1 VESSPHE
8 GLTPSISAAEP
19 VRETGKPSLRIFL
32 ISLVVLLIGL
42 NSLFS
47 NYASRQIDSKA
58 SHLMDSMDAVRQYT
72 SNHIDPIISPLNQVS
87 DQFLPESIPFF
98 SSQRVFAYLKANPE
112 YENYSYREAALNPTN
127 PLDQADPLETQLIRT
142 FRADADLTVLTG
154 IRQTA
159 GGSSH
164 YIARPIRVS
173 DQKCLTCHS
182 THQAAPKSLVA
193 TYGNENG
200 FSWRLG
206 EVVGAQVVSVPID
219 AIYKAKHD
227 SLGLVGIFNLAAYAV
242 TSVVLMGFISR
253 GIVRPMREI
262 AARAFEAS
270 IHPDRIEFSE
280 KHRADEIGR
289 IAQSFERMKQ
299 SLLIAMQML
308 KNPGQ
313 DHGDP

>member
-1 VESSPHE
+1 MKVLRQAFQRLS
-8 GLTPSISAAEP
+8 LY
-19 VRETGKPSLRIFL
+19 GKLASLLSGVFL

-72 SNHIDPIISPLNQVS
+72 SNHIDPIISPLNQAS
-87 DQFLPESIPFF
+87 SQFLPEAIPFF
-98 SSQRVFAYLKANPE
+98 SSQRVFAYLKDNPN

-127 PLDQADPLETQLIRT
+127 PLDQADPLETQVIRT

-154 IRQTA
+154 IRQAA

-164 YIARPIRVS
+164 YFARPIRVS
-173 DQKCLTCHS
+173 DQKCLACHS

-193 TYGNENG
+193 TYGSENG
-200 FSWRLG
+200 FSWKLG
-206 EVVGAQVVSVPID
+206 EVVGAQIVSVPID
-219 AIYKAKHD
+219 AIYKAKYD

-242 TSVVLMGFISR
+242 TSVVLLAFISR
-253 GIVRPMREI
+253 AIVRPMREI

-280 KHRADEIGR
+280 KHRVDEIGR

-313 DHGDP
+313 DQADP

>member
-1 VESSPHE
+1 MKA
-8 GLTPSISAAEP
+8 L
-19 VRETGKPSLRIFL
+19 REAFQRLSLYGKLACLLSGVFL

-58 SHLMDSMDAVRQYT
+58 SYLMDSMDAVRQYT
-72 SNHIDPIISPLNQVS
+72 SNHIDPIISPLNQGS
-87 DQFLPESIPFF
+87 SQFLPESIPFF
-98 SSQRVFAYLKANPE
+98 SSQRVFAYLKANPN
-112 YENYSYREAALNPTN
+112 YEKYSYREAALNPTN

-164 YIARPIRVS
+164 YVARPIRVS
-173 DQKCLTCHS
+173 DQKCLACHS
-182 THQAAPKSLVA
+182 SHQAAPKSLVA
-193 TYGNENG
+193 TYGSENG

-206 EVVGAQVVSVPID
+206 EVVGAQIVSVPID
-219 AIYKAKHD
+219 AVYKAKHD

-242 TSVVLMGFISR
+242 TSVVLLGFISR

-313 DHGDP
+313 DHGDS

>member
-1 VESSPHE
+1 M
-8 GLTPSISAAEP
+8 
-19 VRETGKPSLRIFL
+19 KSLRQAFQRLSLYGKLASLLSGVFL

-58 SHLMDSMDAVRQYT
+58 SYLMDSMDAVRQYT

-154 IRQTA
+154 IRQA
-159 GGSSH
+159 AAGSSH

-173 DQKCLTCHS
+173 DQKCLACHS

-219 AIYKAKHD
+219 AIHKAKHD
-227 SLGLVGIFNLAAYAV
+227 SLGLVGILNLAAYAV
-242 TSVVLMGFISR
+242 TSVVLLGFISR

>member
-1 VESSPHE
+1 MKA
-8 GLTPSISAAEP
+8 L
-19 VRETGKPSLRIFL
+19 REAFQRLSLYGKLACLLSGVFL

-58 SHLMDSMDAVRQYT
+58 SYLMDSMDAVRQYT
-72 SNHIDPIISPLNQVS
+72 SNHIDPIISPLNQGS
-87 DQFLPESIPFF
+87 SQFLPESIPFF
-98 SSQRVFAYLKANPE
+98 SSQRVFAYLKANPN
-112 YENYSYREAALNPTN
+112 YEKYSYREAALNPTN

-159 GGSSH
+159 EGSSH
-164 YIARPIRVS
+164 YVARPIRVS
-173 DQKCLTCHS
+173 DQKCLACHS

-193 TYGNENG
+193 TYGSENG

-206 EVVGAQVVSVPID
+206 EVVGAQIVSVPID
-219 AIYKAKHD
+219 AVYKAKHD

-242 TSVVLMGFISR
+242 TSVVLLGFISR

-313 DHGDP
+313 DHGDS